1 MIKEIETPEKN
12 NTWELTILPQGKRAI
27 RNKWVYKIKH
37 KADGNIERYKARL
50 VAKGFTQKEG
60 IDYDETFAPVAKLR
74 TLLVVA
80 IHHDW
85 IIGQL
90 DVNNAFVHRDLHE
103 EVLLVYVDDILV
115 AGNDKSLI
123 DHLKTSL
130 HTRFSIKDLGPLHYY
145 LGIEF
150 LRNKDGLALTQRK
163 YALNLVTYAGLLDNI
178 PSATPLDLNKKLTP
192 DNGAPLSDPSFY
204 KALVGKLLYLTI
216 TRLDLSFAIHALS
229 QFFQQPRAPHMKPFL
244 RLSDMSSSPWVKASS
259 FQL

>member
-60 IDYDETFAPVAKLR
+60 IDYDETFAPVAKMGTLR

-90 DVNNAFVHRDLHE
+90 DVNNAFLHRDLHE
-103 EVLLVYVDDILV
+103 EVYMQVPQGY
-115 AGNDKSLI
+115 
-123 DHLKTSL
+123 
-130 HTRFSIKDLGPLHYY
+130 
-145 LGIEF
+145 
-150 LRNKDGLALTQRK
+150 
-163 YALNLVTYAGLLDNI
+163 
-178 PSATPLDLNKKLTP
+178 
-192 DNGAPLSDPSFY
+192 
-204 KALVGKLLYLTI
+204 
-216 TRLDLSFAIHALS
+216 S
-229 QFFQQPRAPHMKPFL
+229 QTLPT
-244 RLSDMSSSPWVKASS
+244 
-259 FQL
+259 

>member
-1 MIKEIETPEKN
+1 
-12 NTWELTILPQGKRAI
+12 
-27 RNKWVYKIKH
+27 
-37 KADGNIERYKARL
+37 YKARL

-103 EVLLVYVDDILV
+103 EVKWFEKLITFLKYLGFKQSYVDTSLFTLQTATTFLSLLVYVDDILEQ
-115 AGNDKSLI
+115 S
-123 DHLKTSL
+123 
-130 HTRFSIKDLGPLHYY
+130 
-145 LGIEF
+145 
-150 LRNKDGLALTQRK
+150 GLALTQRK